1 MLDIWPKVCIMV
13 HSNEEKLM
21 FKLSINERIT
31 RYLENYNKNNELQY
45 IPVHPDDYENLL
57 KNNELQNYSLPIVK
71 IGEIFKLEVSH

>member
-1 MLDIWPKVCIMV
+1 MV

>member
-1 MLDIWPKVCIMV
+1 MV

-31 RYLENYNKNNELQY
+31 RYLENYNVNNDLQY
-45 IPVHPDDYENLL
+45 IPVHPDDYEILL